1 MSRETPRPTTV
12 RREPGRPAPDGSAEP
27 GPSPAV
33 VAAPPAAAPAPFPAR
48 SHTQADWEALEAV
61 ASMDRAEVDSLMAEY
76 APKKGGGSLR
86 KGQKVSARV
95 SRVTATTVFFDVG
108 GKADAAMDRLELGE
122 AVQPGDRFDLF
133 VLSTRDGE
141 LRLTRSLSGDA
152 TRELLAEAREQG
164 IPVQGKVTGRNEG
177 GFEVQLS
184 GGVRAFCPTGQI
196 HKVVGDDLDAWV
208 GRTLAFRVTDLRGRD
223 AIVSHRAIVEEEA
236 RAEHGR
242 LLAEMK
248 VDAVVDGVVSRI
260 ADFGAF
266 VRLENGLEG
275 LVRLPNLARSR
286 PNHPSAVVKEG
297 QAVKVRVLEVDT
309 ARGRLDLGIRQAE
322 DGISPREARVGPEAR
337 QQGSFGTLGGLLQGV
352 KVRK

>member
-12 RREPGRPAPDGSAEP
+12 RRGPARPAPEAAAEP
-27 GPSPAV
+27 GPEPAV
-33 VAAPPAAAPAPFPAR
+33 AAAPPAVAPAPSRA
-48 SHTQADWEALEAV
+48 STQTDWAALEAV

-76 APKKGGGSLR
+76 APKKGGGALR
-86 KGQKVSARV
+86 AGQKVSARV

-108 GKADAAMDRLELGE
+108 GKADAAMDRAEFGE
-122 AVQPGDRFDLF
+122 PVQPGDRFDLY
-133 VLSTRDGE
+133 VRSTRDGE

-152 TRELLAEAREQG
+152 TRELLAEARAQG
-164 IPVQGKVTGRNEG
+164 IPVQGRVTGRNEG
-177 GFEVQLS
+177 GYEVQLS

-196 HKVVGDDLDAWV
+196 HTVVGDDLDAWV
-208 GRTLAFRVTDLRGRD
+208 GRSLTFRVIELRGRD
-223 AIVSHRAIVEEEA
+223 AIVSHRAIVEAEA
-236 RAEHGR
+236 RAAHGR

-248 VDAVVDGVVSRI
+248 VGTVADGVVSRL

-275 LVRLPNLARSR
+275 LVRLPNLARVR
-286 PNHPSAVVKEG
+286 PNHPGAVVKEG

-322 DGISPREARVGPEAR
+322 DGISPREARVDPEAR

-352 KVRK
+352 KVRG